1 MTTITNIFKAPL
13 LHFALLGALLFVLYA
28 WINPESM
35 ERNDRII
42 ISKGKVNHI
51 ANRYAKK
58 WKKQPTGEELKALI
72 DDYVLTE
79 IYYLE
84 GVKLGFDKN
93 DVEIKRRVRQK
104 IEMISNDILSALD
117 VKDEE
122 LEVYLS
128 DHPEKY
134 TKDAMYSIKQ
144 VYINANKHSDLDAY
158 LLSVKELLTNTDTAT
173 SDSTMMQDRYDNA
186 SSYSIDREFGK
197 DFSKKLDRLTVGQ
210 WSDVLKSGLGLHFVK
225 LEAHNP
231 SKLATLDEVRDIVLR
246 DYLYEKRK
254 EMMENQRQQ
263 MLKKYEVDIYTDTT
277 TPKADVK

>member
-13 LHFALLGALLFVLYA
+13 LHFTLLGALLFVLYA
-28 WINPESM
+28 WLNPESM
-35 ERNDRII
+35 ERSDRIV
-42 ISKGKVNHI
+42 ISKGQVNHM

-58 WKKQPTGEELKALI
+58 WKKQPTEEELKVLI

-104 IEMISNDILSALD
+104 IEMISSEILSALD

-122 LEVYLS
+122 LQGYLNNHS
-128 DHPEKY
+128 EKY
-134 TKDAMYSIKQ
+134 TKDAIYSIKQ
-144 VYINANKHSDLDAY
+144 VYINANKHSDLDEY
-158 LLSVKELLTNTDTAT
+158 LLSVKEELSSTDTAT
-173 SDSTMMQDRYDNA
+173 SDSTMMQDRYENV
-186 SSYSIDREFGK
+186 SSYSIDREFGR
-197 DFSKKLDRLTVGQ
+197 DFSKKLDTLTVGH
-210 WSDVLKSGLGLHFVK
+210 WSDILSSGLGLHFVK
-225 LEAHNP
+225 LEAYKP
-231 SKLATLDEVRDIVLR
+231 SKLETLEDVRDIVLR

-263 MLKKYEVDIYTDTT
+263 MLKKYEVTIDTNTT

>member
-13 LHFALLGALLFVLYA
+13 LHFTLLGALLFVLYA
-28 WINPESM
+28 WLNPESM
-35 ERNDRII
+35 ERNDRIV
-42 ISKGKVNHI
+42 ISEGKVKHI

-58 WKKQPTGEELKALI
+58 WKKEPTPEELKSLI

-104 IEMISNDILSALD
+104 IEMISNEILSALD

-122 LEVYLS
+122 LQGYLN

-134 TKDAMYSIKQ
+134 TKDATYTLKQ
-144 VYINANKHSDLDAY
+144 IYINANKHSDTLDAY
-158 LLSVKELLTNTDTAT
+158 LLTIKEQLINVDTAT
-173 SDSTMMQDRYDNA
+173 SDSTMMQARYENA
-186 SSYSIDREFGK
+186 SSFSINREFGK
-197 DFSKKLDRLTVGQ
+197 DFSKKLDTLKVGK

-225 LEAHNP
+225 LEAYTP
-231 SKLATLDEVRDIVLR
+231 SKLATLEEVRDMVLR

-263 MLKKYEVDIYTDTT
+263 MLEKYEVTIDTT
-277 TPKADVK
+277 APKAEVK